1 MCIQGTGITPDH
13 IVELPEGLTYYNIP
27 SIPYE
32 SDTQLQAAVEYLR
45 GLDR

>member
-1 MCIQGTGITPDH
+1 M
-13 IVELPEGLTYYNIP
+13 ELPEGLTYYNIP

-32 SDTQLQAAVEYLR
+32 SDTQLQAAVEYLK